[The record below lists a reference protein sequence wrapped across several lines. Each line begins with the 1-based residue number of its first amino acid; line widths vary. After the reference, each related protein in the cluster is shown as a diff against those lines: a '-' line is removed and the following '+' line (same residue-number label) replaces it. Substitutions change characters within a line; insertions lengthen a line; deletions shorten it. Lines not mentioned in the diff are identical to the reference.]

1 MKKKLTPYKAPSV
14 DKLAQLWSWCLD
26 NPRKSALGA
35 FAVLALVASICAKPD
50 IKTSKTVDEARTSSK
65 VVSEDANQTILITNE
80 QWQEYHN
87 LRIEVQTLR
96 KQEQTWKRTTRKRL
110 ADGSEEETTD
120 EGSSKNEEAIHTL
133 TTKLD
138 QMAETL
144 AMTEDSLRS
153 SQATVY
159 QQSATI
165 VSKEEIIAV
174 AKGSKWLVG
183 VEVQPDFGSYA
194 SAGIRGPI
202 GDVDLAGKII
212 VPVFGSPT
220 ANMVQNLKVGFELG
234 F

>member
-1 MKKKLTPYKAPSV
+1 MKKKPSLPILSPK
-14 DKLAQLWSWCLD
+14 KLSQLWAWIVD
-26 NPRKSALGA
+26 NPRKSAIGS

-50 IKTSKTVDEARTSSK
+50 VKSTKTVDEARTSSK
-65 VVSEDANQTILITNE
+65 KVSEDTSQTILITNE

-96 KQEQTWKRTTRKRL
+96 KQEQTWKRTTKKKH

-144 AMTEDSLRS
+144 AMTEDSLRLS
-153 SQATVY
+153 VATVES
-159 QQSATI
+159 QSIAIAT
-165 VSKEEIIAV
+165 KEEQLLRSN
-174 AKGSKWLVG
+174 GSKWLVG

-202 GDVDLAGKII
+202 GNVDLAGRVI
-212 VPVFGSPT
+212 VPVFGPPT
-220 ANMVQNLKVGFELG
+220 ANLMQNLKVGFELG